1 MIKKVNMTQI
11 ESKDMTTY
19 YPQTV
24 IYEEKKTTYWILGFT
39 LVLFS
44 ILFFLYYLYERIEL
58 DKYIILPL
66 VGIFFA
72 LFICIN
78 IAFYSIKIY
87 DDKTIQFGFPAWNKK
102 LQSSE
107 IKSIEEIPYHPIREF
122 SGLGWRIGRGRKNGK
137 WRIGYVMWLQKGIEI
152 EATNGKYYVFG
163 TDNPQEII
171 SLMQ

>member
-1 MIKKVNMTQI
+1 MTA
-11 ESKDMTTY
+11 Y

-24 IYEEKKTTYWILGFT
+24 IYEEKKVTYWVLGFT

-44 ILFFLYYLYERIEL
+44 ILFFLYYLYERNEL
-58 DKYIILPL
+58 GELFIALPL

-107 IKSIEEIPYHPIREF
+107 IKSIEEISYHPIREF
-122 SGLGWRIGRGRKNGK
+122 GGLGWRIGRGRKNGK

-163 TDNPQEII
+163 TDNPQEIL
-171 SLMQ
+171 SLIQ

>member
-1 MIKKVNMTQI
+1 MVQ
-11 ESKDMTTY
+11 TY
-19 YPQTV
+19 PSML
-24 IYEEKKTTYWILGFT
+24 IYEEKKTTYWLLGFT
-39 LVLFS
+39 LILFS
-44 ILFFLYYLYERIEL
+44 ILFFLYYLYESNEL
-58 DKYIILPL
+58 GVFIALPL

-102 LQSSE
+102 FQLSE
-107 IKSIEEIPYHPIREF
+107 IKSIEEIPYRPIREF
-122 SGLGWRIGRGRKNGK
+122 GGLGWRIGRGRKNGK

-163 TDNPQEII
+163 TNNPDEIL
-171 SLMQ
+171 SLLK